1 MTVTKSQVA
10 AAIRTIAAV
19 AETIREL
26 GSVPS
31 GHLYAQL
38 MPTGMTLQTYQF
50 IIDKLKGAGLIDEK
64 NHLISWVLPEPTDV
78 EIINRPLCPMI

>member
-1 MTVTKSQVA
+1 METIDTLLGNTTRPTAAQIKAALGMTV
-10 AAIRTIAAV
+10 AV

-38 MPTGMTLQTYQF
+38 MNKVDLVGFESL
-50 IIDKLKGAGLIDEK
+50 IRNLKNAGLVSESAHMLTWIGPILVAK
-64 NHLISWVLPEPTDV
+64 
-78 EIINRPLCPMI
+78 